1 MRSAIIAIAVAVGG
15 LAAACQH
22 SDVSR
27 QIGARCDV
35 SDDCDQRCLP
45 PSADYPGGFCTVAC
59 NARTDCLGQMAG
71 TTCADVESGVC
82 LFECAADPDCG
93 FLGAGWRCV
102 AADLRGGG
110 IKVMVCR
117 GG

>member
-1 MRSAIIAIAVAVGG
+1 MRSAIIAIVGV
-15 LAAACQH
+15 LLAACQH

-27 QIGARCDV
+27 EVGARCNA
-35 SDDCDQRCLP
+35 SSECDGRCLG
-45 PSADYPGGFCTVAC
+45 PSSDYPGGFCTLAC
-59 NARTDCLGQMAG
+59 SDRSECPSD
-71 TTCADVESGVC
+71 TTCADREGGVC
-82 LFECAADPDCG
+82 LFACGADPECA
-93 FLGAGWRCV
+93 FLGPGWKCQ